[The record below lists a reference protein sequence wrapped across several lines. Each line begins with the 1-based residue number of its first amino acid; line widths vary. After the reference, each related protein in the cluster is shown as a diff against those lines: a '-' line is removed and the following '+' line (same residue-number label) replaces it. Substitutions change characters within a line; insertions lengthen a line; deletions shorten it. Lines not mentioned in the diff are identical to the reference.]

1 MQWSLDETENEQD
14 RVFSGEAGFSKKFYK
29 SLDIDG
35 QVHFSN
41 QKFIDGSDCVLYAK
55 SQAEELK
62 AELWRHLPTRSYLVI
77 DYAKPPVGEEASG
90 G

>member
-1 MQWSLDETENEQD
+1 MP
-14 RVFSGEAGFSKKFYK
+14 
-29 SLDIDG
+29 DG
-35 QVHFSN
+35 KTYRYTWRKDG
-41 QKFIDGSDCVLYAK
+41 KFIDGSDCVLYAK